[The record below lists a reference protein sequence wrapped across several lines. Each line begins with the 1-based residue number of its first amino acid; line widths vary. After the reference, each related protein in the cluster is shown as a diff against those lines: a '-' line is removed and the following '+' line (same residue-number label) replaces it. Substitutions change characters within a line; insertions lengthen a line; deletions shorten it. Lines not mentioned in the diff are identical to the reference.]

1 MKRCF
6 QHSVRTGSPGPN
18 ILTTFSKLDT
28 VDDDIIA
35 DGES

>member
-1 MKRCF
+1 MF
-6 QHSVRTGSPGPN
+6 SALYSTYAGSPGPN

-35 DGES
+35 DGEG